1 MGPGAKCLGLGPAEC
16 VCPEAKYQASF
27 PGEWEVPR
35 LLDLFSPSSFFRRH
49 VAITTMLPLRTALA
63 LLSAGVVASAA
74 NCPVANVSVVAHTRT
89 TVGLVVVFVG
99 CLFFSVFLV

>member
-35 LLDLFSPSSFFRRH
+35 LLDLFSPSSFFRHH
-49 VAITTMLPLRTALA
+49 VAITTMLTLRTALA
-63 LLSAGVVASAA
+63 LLSAVVAASAA
-74 NCPVANVSVVAHTRT
+74 NCPVANVSVVAHTGT
-89 TVGLVVVFVG
+89 PVGKEEVHDG
-99 CLFFSVFLV
+99 C